1 MIPCDCSL
9 SLGPRAHPVPCASEE
24 GGSVDQEGSSVWPC
38 YLFQI
43 WGRRRHYLGPLPSA
57 SAVLTSA
64 LAITCLTFGNPL
76 GTHLAKR
83 LVTGP
88 FRLSQVCQCCQGLCL
103 RIGIK
108 VAPQGP
114 GLLEALEIFISSTQ
128 SCGEQEMSSPR
139 CSFEKL
145 FPAGLIGPGGG
156 GTPGRLGSWLP
167 T

>member
-1 MIPCDCSL
+1 MALWIK
-9 SLGPRAHPVPCASEE
+9 RAHLFGPATFFKFGVE
-24 GGSVDQEGSSVWPC
+24 GD
-38 YLFQI
+38 I
-43 WGRRRHYLGPLPSA
+43 TWGDSSA